1 MKLKP
6 EMTPAALASATGYT
20 TQTINKWIRQFDWQ
34 TLPVHGVKGGR
45 ARVIVVD
52 ERVQQFLQDT
62 RRGGAFTPTAAAE
75 PNADYTATSSPLEQ
89 LLLGA
94 LQQMNDLE
102 REQLSALL
110 MREGIN
116 GVLVRLGI
124 KS

>member
-1 MKLKP
+1 MKLKT
-6 EMTPAALASATGYT
+6 EMTPAALARATGYT
-20 TQTINKWIRQFDWQ
+20 TQTINKWIRQFNWQ
-34 TLPVHGVKGGR
+34 TLPIHGVKGGR

-62 RRGGAFTPTAAAE
+62 RRGGAQVAHIVAE
-75 PNADYTATSSPLEQ
+75 PEAEYLTATSPLEH
-89 LLLGA
+89 LLIGA
-94 LQQMNDLE
+94 LQQMNDIE

-124 KS
+124 KA